1 MVKLFILAE
10 IVHVYVSF
18 NEKLKQVTEPFFHII
33 KFRMKQFLILL
44 VVISTNFTFINA
56 QKIYTTSG
64 GEILFQSSV
73 IEQSDDENNSVPRFT
88 AAFHLG
94 EFVHVDFGN
103 TIGIFSGIGLRNV
116 GFITNNNDV
125 KIKYRSYNIGIPLA
139 VKLGSFRN
147 NIYLFGG
154 AEYEWMINFK
164 QKTFRDGGKYKFS
177 SWFSKRT
184 PAFIPS
190 AFAGMQFP
198 GGLQLKFKYYLD
210 DFLNNRFRGND
221 VYNDYTVF
229 TRTQLW
235 YVSLSYLIKNN
246 DRKNKA
252 SVPFEVADLS
262 R

>member
-1 MVKLFILAE
+1 
-10 IVHVYVSF
+10 
-18 NEKLKQVTEPFFHII
+18 
-33 KFRMKQFLILL
+33 
-44 VVISTNFTFINA
+44 
-56 QKIYTTSG
+56 
-64 GEILFQSSV
+64 
-73 IEQSDDENNSVPRFT
+73 
-88 AAFHLG
+88 
-94 EFVHVDFGN
+94 
-103 TIGIFSGIGLRNV
+103 
-116 GFITNNNDV
+116 
-125 KIKYRSYNIGIPLA
+125 
-139 VKLGSFRN
+139 
-147 NIYLFGG
+147 
-154 AEYEWMINFK
+154 MINFK